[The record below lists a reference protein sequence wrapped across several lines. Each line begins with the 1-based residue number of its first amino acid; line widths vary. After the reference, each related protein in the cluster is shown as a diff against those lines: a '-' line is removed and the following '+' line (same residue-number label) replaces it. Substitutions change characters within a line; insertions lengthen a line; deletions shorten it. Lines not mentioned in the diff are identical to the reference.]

1 MRRAL
6 IAATVLLTFGAVATT
21 VQAASPHFKRNGT
34 PTCTISGTGTNSIST
49 TCRASLAGLGN
60 GTLVVDVTVS
70 GFATYQCQNPSGAN
84 EPRGQNKVLV
94 GPTTTPTTIDADQI
108 KNGTVTFTTNPATLT
123 APATV
128 SGTQAGCLNDKW
140 TGVNPNLTL
149 TNITMT
155 ITQGG
160 QLLFTCTASN
170 PNGLTSPVTLSCS

>member
-1 MRRAL
+1 MRRTL
-6 IAATVLLTFGAVATT
+6 IVATVLLTVGATATAA
-21 VQAASPHFKRNGT
+21 VAASPHFKRGGT

-60 GTLVVDVTVS
+60 ETLVVDVEVS
-70 GFATYQCQNPSGAN
+70 GFATYQCQNPSGSN

-94 GPTTTPTTIDADQI
+94 GPATTPTTIDADQI
-108 KNGTVTFTTNPATLT
+108 KNGTVTFTTNPAALT

-128 SGTQAGCLNDKW
+128 TGTQAGCNNNRW

-149 TNITMT
+149 TNIKMT
-155 ITQGG
+155 ITQG